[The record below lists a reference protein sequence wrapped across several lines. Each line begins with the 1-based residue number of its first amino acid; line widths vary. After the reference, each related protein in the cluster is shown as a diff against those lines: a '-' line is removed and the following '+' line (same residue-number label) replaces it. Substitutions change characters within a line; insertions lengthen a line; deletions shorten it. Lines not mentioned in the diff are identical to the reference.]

1 MMVLQ
6 RCSRMNELDYLI
18 SNLATTA
25 LSMSKILK
33 SNLIDKVVMRNV
45 RYPDLLIRGDLKQG
59 AITIFESFV
68 GH

>member
-1 MMVLQ
+1 MMALQ